1 MYMSTITESD
11 LTQLVAAVI
20 TAMTEVDTP
29 ESTPVPATT
38 QDRSARRAANQT
50 LNRRINGQL
59 ANATKAF
66 NAGDGGACVAALEK
80 AQALVPTHLNKDGS
94 LAWQGTLDRI
104 GAKAQSFAEKAS
116 A

>member
-1 MYMSTITESD
+1 MSTITESD

-38 QDRSARRAANQT
+38 QDRTARRAANQT

-59 ANATKAF
+59 ANDTKAIKASDR
-66 NAGDGGACVAALEK
+66 NACVDAK
-80 AQALVPTHLNKDGS
+80 AKEQALVPTHLNKDGS